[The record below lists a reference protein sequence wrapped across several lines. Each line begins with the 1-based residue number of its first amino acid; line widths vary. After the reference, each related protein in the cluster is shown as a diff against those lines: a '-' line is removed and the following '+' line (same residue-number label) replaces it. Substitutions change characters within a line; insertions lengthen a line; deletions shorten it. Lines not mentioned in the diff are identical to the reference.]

1 VDVER
6 RVCRTE
12 TSSMHICKPY
22 RVHVRKLMAFKVSPQ
37 KLGKIGRIVICHRL
51 LSNGSGAIAVG

>member
-1 VDVER
+1 
-6 RVCRTE
+6 
-12 TSSMHICKPY
+12 MHICKPY